1 VQYGRAVGT
10 RPWFLWSVELTEEG
24 FRERLRDDDAAIR
37 AQWQGLLMREA
48 RWHEVWQYLRLR
60 DVLEN
65 CDNIQRHLGRKRG
78 FWVWLLDGW
87 RKDGLLDDPAT
98 DAAAT

>member
-1 VQYGRAVGT
+1 MSA
-10 RPWFLWSVELTEEG
+10 RPWFLWSVEMTEEV

-60 DVLEN
+60 DVLGN
-65 CDNIQRHLGRKRG
+65 WDNIQRHLGRKRE
-78 FWVWLLDGW
+78 FWVWLIDGW
-87 RKDGLLDDPAT
+87 RKDGLLDDATTDAPAT
-98 DAAAT
+98 